1 MIKGDYLKK
10 EPFII
15 NVTDKQ
21 LPNLS
26 TDNNDS
32 FGYEFSH
39 TDVWQNEN
47 GEIIKILG
55 YINEKL
61 DIIIR
66 HIAKSGRD

>member
-1 MIKGDYLKK
+1 MKK
-10 EPFII
+10 EPFVIDI
-15 NVTDKQ
+15 SATQ
-21 LPNLS
+21 LPNLA
-26 TDNNDS
+26 DNSQKD

-66 HIAKSGRD
+66 HIAKNGRD

>member
-1 MIKGDYLKK
+1 MKK

-15 NVTDKQ
+15 NVTDTHF
-21 LPNLS
+21 PNLA
-26 TDNNDS
+26 DNSQKD

-47 GEIIKILG
+47 GEIIKILDS
-55 YINEKL
+55 INDKL